1 MALTATAVILGDHE
15 TDMRPSTPKRSDE
28 RLGTEL
34 VMAEMKLF
42 WFPGTC
48 SRVTLIALEEMRA
61 PFTTTVVGWNWSKD
75 PQYLALNPKGKVPTL
90 VIDGVSFTETPA
102 IITHLARSFPDA
114 CLLPERDPRREI
126 DVAAT
131 MSWFASGMHP
141 LITRL
146 RFPTFSN
153 DDSACLDRTREMAG
167 EGLRAC
173 FALLEERLADRDWLY
188 DDWSIMDGY
197 LLWLWFRAVGSGM
210 DGSLFP
216 RCAAHAKRCERRAS
230 VARALEREEDEYA
243 RLLASG
249 TLGVMLP
256 PNQVGRAVAAV

>member
-167 EGLRAC
+167 EGIAGVLRTSGGAIGRSGL
-173 FALLEERLADRDWLY
+173 ALRRLVDYGWL
-188 DDWSIMDGY
+188 SALVVVPGRRLGY
-197 LLWLWFRAVGSGM
+197 GRVAVSA
-210 DGSLFP
+210 LRRP
-216 RCAAHAKRCERRAS
+216 RQALRTEGKCRAS
-230 VARALEREEDEYA
+230 SGAR
-243 RLLASG
+243 G
-249 TLGVMLP
+249 G
-256 PNQVGRAVAAV
+256 